1 MVRADPLVP
10 DSQSSSW
17 ALPQPVLMGAPAHAI
32 RVKIGDVS
40 FPKPGGASKH
50 AGLADMRVELD
61 CAEVG
66 GTEIAPEPGAMYFPL
81 PLFGPN
87 KAEPDVFLELW
98 VGGAQVIVDLTTK
111 RSGFGALRA
120 IVFAV
125 EEVAE
130 AHRLGGWGARP
141 A

>member
-1 MVRADPLVP
+1 MD
-10 DSQSSSW
+10 
-17 ALPQPVLMGAPAHAI
+17 APAHAM
-32 RVKIGDVS
+32 RVKIDEVS
-40 FPKPGGASKH
+40 FPKPGGASKR

-61 CAEVG
+61 CAEVR
-66 GTEIAPEPGAMYFPL
+66 GTEIAPEPDTMYFPL

-87 KAEPDVFLELW
+87 KAEPDVVLEMW
-98 VGGAQVIVDLTTK
+98 VDGAQVIVDLATK
-111 RSGFGALRA
+111 RSGFGVLRA

-130 AHRLGGWGARP
+130 EHRLGGWGARP